1 MLDSFTLQEVI
12 GKRGVKKDA
21 HEVLILCLC
30 SVVLKAGSRKTASVS
45 L

>member
-1 MLDSFTLQEVI
+1 MLNSFTLQEVI
-12 GKRGVKKDA
+12 GKRGVNKDS
-21 HEVLILCLC
+21 HEVLILCLY